1 MQSIQ
6 AGIVVEMP
14 DLAASNKKSAIRVL
28 HVDDDSSLL
37 EISKQIMMDMDAS
50 LEFDSINSVDEA
62 FKKLS
67 IGQYDVVISDYEM
80 PQKNGLQFLKEL
92 REQKNQIPFILF
104 TGKGREEVAINALNL
119 GANRYINKNG
129 DPETVYTE
137 LASSVTQAAEHLRTQ
152 SLLQHSEER
161 FSLLSGATFE
171 GIGFSEEG
179 KIVDSNNQLEKM
191 VGYNHSELL
200 GLKVIDLLAPESRD
214 FVQSRIKS
222 GDEGPYECLLVKKDG
237 SVLPVEIRAK
247 NIFRRG
253 KIERVCAIRDL
264 SEHKTAER
272 TLEESEEKYKN
283 LFENAP
289 DIILTIDLVGKVTS
303 ANKAIIKHGFKENE
317 FVGKS
322 ALELVPVEYQQK
334 MFASLKNISAGN
346 PAQDE
351 IEMLTPKGKRN
362 VEYNSSPI
370 WLNGKVVGYQTV
382 LRDVTERK
390 NAEEKL
396 KDSEEFY
403 RLLYEKSHDAILII
417 EPPNWNFT
425 AGNPAALKMFAAKS
439 DKEFT
444 SHSPFDLSPE
454 YQSDG
459 RLSNEKALEMIK
471 DALEKGFNF
480 FNWTHKRLN
489 GQEFDAE
496 VLLIRIKLRGK
507 QAFQATVREITEQ
520 KKAEDALRQE
530 RDMLESVTAAS
541 GAGLVIVGKDYRV
554 QWANDFI
561 KRYKG
566 DTIGK
571 LCYASLNSLDS
582 PCPDCGVAKIF
593 AGKTLLDSHE
603 YCSTTIDGNPYW
615 VEIVATPL
623 TDENGN
629 IISAVEICVDITERK
644 NAEGKLRESQY
655 LTQKIL
661 DCSPNLIYIYDL
673 QGKRNVYA
681 NRETFDFLGYTPE
694 QVKSMGSE
702 LFANILHPDDA
713 ELVAKHH
720 ALFLNAA
727 DNATY
732 DVEYR
737 LKNSNG
743 EWRWVRSRDTLFART
758 KDGLGKQILGI
769 CEDITE
775 SKKAE
780 EEADHMV
787 DQLVLVNEKL
797 GVVGSLTRHDARN
810 KLSAV
815 SGYAYLLKKK
825 HGDKT
830 DVVEAASRIE
840 QAVKE
845 IAEIFDFA
853 KIYEQIGAEELT
865 YINVDEKL
873 DEAAALF
880 SGLISTIT
888 NECQGLAVLAD
899 PFLRQLFLNF
909 IDNTRKYGKK
919 TTTIRVYFEKADQGC
934 LKLVYEDDGVGVSFE
949 NKPHLFKEG
958 FSTGG
963 STGFGLFLI
972 KKMIDVYGWTITEEG
987 EPGKGV
993 KFTITIPKLNKSGKE
1008 NYQIVP

>member
-1 MQSIQ
+1 MQ
-6 AGIVVEMP
+6 
-14 DLAASNKKSAIRVL
+14 
-28 HVDDDSSLL
+28 
-37 EISKQIMMDMDAS
+37 
-50 LEFDSINSVDEA
+50 
-62 FKKLS
+62 
-67 IGQYDVVISDYEM
+67 
-80 PQKNGLQFLKEL
+80 
-92 REQKNQIPFILF
+92 
-104 TGKGREEVAINALNL
+104 
-119 GANRYINKNG
+119 
-129 DPETVYTE
+129 
-137 LASSVTQAAEHLRTQ
+137 
-152 SLLQHSEER
+152 
-161 FSLLSGATFE
+161 
-171 GIGFSEEG
+171 
-179 KIVDSNNQLEKM
+179 
-191 VGYNHSELL
+191 
-200 GLKVIDLLAPESRD
+200 
-214 FVQSRIKS
+214 
-222 GDEGPYECLLVKKDG
+222 
-237 SVLPVEIRAK
+237 
-247 NIFRRG
+247 
-253 KIERVCAIRDL
+253 
-264 SEHKTAER
+264 
-272 TLEESEEKYKN
+272 
-283 LFENAP
+283 
-289 DIILTIDLVGKVTS
+289 
-303 ANKAIIKHGFKENE
+303 HGFKENE

-322 ALELVPVEYQQK
+322 VLELVPVEYQQK
-334 MFASLKNISAGN
+334 MFASLRNISAGN
-346 PAQDE
+346 PAQGE

-362 VEYNSSPI
+362 VEYNSNPI

-390 NAEEKL
+390 
-396 KDSEEFY
+396 
-403 RLLYEKSHDAILII
+403 
-417 EPPNWNFT
+417 
-425 AGNPAALKMFAAKS
+425 
-439 DKEFT
+439 
-444 SHSPFDLSPE
+444 
-454 YQSDG
+454 
-459 RLSNEKALEMIK
+459 
-471 DALEKGFNF
+471 
-480 FNWTHKRLN
+480 
-489 GQEFDAE
+489 
-496 VLLIRIKLRGK
+496 
-507 QAFQATVREITEQ
+507 
-520 KKAEDALRQE
+520 KAEDALRQE
-530 RDMLESVTAAS
+530 RDMIESVAAAS

-554 QWANDFI
+554 QWANEFI

-571 LCYASLNSLDS
+571 LCYATLNSLDS

-673 QGKRNVYA
+673 QGQRNVYA

-769 CEDITE
+769 CEDINE

-780 EEADHMV
+780 EEANHMV

-825 HGDKT
+825 HGDKK

-880 SGLISTIT
+880 SGLIPTIT
-888 NECQGLAVLAD
+888 NECHGLAVLAD

-919 TTTIRVYFEKADQGC
+919 TTAIRVYFEKADQGC

>member
-6 AGIVVEMP
+6 AGVVVEVP

-28 HVDDDSSLL
+28 HVDDDSAALD
-37 EISKQIMMDMDAS
+37 ISKRIMMDMNAD
-50 LEFDSINSVDEA
+50 LEFDCANSVDEA
-62 FKKLS
+62 FQKLS
-67 IGQYDVVISDYEM
+67 TGQYDVVISDYEM

-92 REQKNQIPFILF
+92 REQKNEIPFILF

-119 GANRYINKNG
+119 GANRYINKSG

-137 LASSVTQAAEHLRTQ
+137 LASSVTQAVEHLRTQ
-152 SLLQHSEER
+152 SLLQQSEER

-179 KIVDSNNQLEKM
+179 KIVDANNQLEKM

-222 GDEGPYECLLVKKDG
+222 RDEGPYECLLVKKDG

-272 TLEESEEKYKN
+272 TLKESEENYKN

-289 DIILTIDLVGKVTS
+289 DVVLTIDLAGKVTS
-303 ANKAIIKHGFKENE
+303 VNRAIMQHGFTKNE

-322 ALELVPVEYQQK
+322 VLEFVPVEYQK
-334 MFASLKNISAGN
+334 EMVSGLRNIAAGN
-346 PAQDE
+346 PAQGE
-351 IEMLTPKGKRN
+351 IEMLTPNGKRN
-362 VEYNSSPI
+362 VEYHSNPI

-382 LRDVTERK
+382 VRDVTER
-390 NAEEKL
+390 
-396 KDSEEFY
+396 
-403 RLLYEKSHDAILII
+403 
-417 EPPNWNFT
+417 
-425 AGNPAALKMFAAKS
+425 
-439 DKEFT
+439 
-444 SHSPFDLSPE
+444 
-454 YQSDG
+454 
-459 RLSNEKALEMIK
+459 
-471 DALEKGFNF
+471 
-480 FNWTHKRLN
+480 
-489 GQEFDAE
+489 
-496 VLLIRIKLRGK
+496 
-507 QAFQATVREITEQ
+507 

-530 RDMLESVTAAS
+530 RDMIESVAAAS

-554 QWANDFI
+554 QWANEFI

-571 LCYASLNSLDS
+571 LCYATLNSLDS
-582 PCPDCGVAKIF
+582 PCFDCGVAKIF

-603 YCSTTIDGNPYW
+603 YCSTTIEGNPYW

-673 QGKRNVYA
+673 QGQRNVYA

-769 CEDITE
+769 CEDINE

-780 EEADHMV
+780 EEANHMV

-825 HGDKT
+825 HGDKK

-880 SGLISTIT
+880 PGLIPTIT
-888 NECQGLAVLAD
+888 NECHGLAVLAD

-919 TTTIRVYFEKADQGC
+919 TTAIRVYFEKADQGC

-1008 NYQIVP
+1008 NYQIAP

>member
-6 AGIVVEMP
+6 AGVVVEVP

-28 HVDDDSSLL
+28 HVDDDSAALD
-37 EISKQIMMDMDAS
+37 ISKRIMMDMNAD
-50 LEFDSINSVDEA
+50 LEFDCANSVDEA
-62 FKKLS
+62 FQKLS
-67 IGQYDVVISDYEM
+67 TGQYDVVISDYEM

-92 REQKNQIPFILF
+92 REQKNEIPFILF

-119 GANRYINKNG
+119 GANRYINKSG

-137 LASSVTQAAEHLRTQ
+137 LASSVTQAVEHLRTQ
-152 SLLQHSEER
+152 SLLQQSEER

-179 KIVDSNNQLEKM
+179 KIVDANNQLEKM

-222 GDEGPYECLLVKKDG
+222 RDEGPYECLLVKKDG

-272 TLEESEEKYKN
+272 TLKESEENYKN

-289 DIILTIDLVGKVTS
+289 DVVLTIDLAGKVTS
-303 ANKAIIKHGFKENE
+303 VNRAIMQHGFTKNE

-322 ALELVPVEYQQK
+322 VLEFVPVEYQK
-334 MFASLKNISAGN
+334 EMVSGLRNIAAGN
-346 PAQDE
+346 PAQGE
-351 IEMLTPKGKRN
+351 IEMLTPNGKRN
-362 VEYNSSPI
+362 VEYHSNPI

-382 LRDVTERK
+382 VRDVTER
-390 NAEEKL
+390 
-396 KDSEEFY
+396 
-403 RLLYEKSHDAILII
+403 
-417 EPPNWNFT
+417 
-425 AGNPAALKMFAAKS
+425 
-439 DKEFT
+439 
-444 SHSPFDLSPE
+444 
-454 YQSDG
+454 
-459 RLSNEKALEMIK
+459 
-471 DALEKGFNF
+471 
-480 FNWTHKRLN
+480 
-489 GQEFDAE
+489 
-496 VLLIRIKLRGK
+496 
-507 QAFQATVREITEQ
+507 

-530 RDMLESVTAAS
+530 RDMIESVAATS

-554 QWANDFI
+554 QWANEFI

-571 LCYASLNSLDS
+571 LCYATLNSLDS
-582 PCPDCGVAKIF
+582 PCFDCGVAKIF

-603 YCSTTIDGNPYW
+603 YCSTTIEGNPYW

-673 QGKRNVYA
+673 QGQRNVYA

-769 CEDITE
+769 CEDINE

-780 EEADHMV
+780 EEANHMV

-797 GVVGSLTRHDARN
+797 GVVGSLIRHDARN

-825 HGDKT
+825 HGDKK

-880 SGLISTIT
+880 SGLIPTIT
-888 NECQGLAVLAD
+888 NECHGLAVLAD

-919 TTTIRVYFEKADQGC
+919 TTAIRVYFEKADQGC